1 MNLHIVQLERSL
13 PDGVVFT
20 AHWTADLTEDEHTA
34 SIYGSVEL
42 EQKSPDD
49 SDFIPFDDL
58 TEEVVLGWVQS
69 KTGDEIEAT
78 LNQQMQTL
86 KNPSSASGL
95 PWAGQLPEPEPE
107 PELPE

>member
-1 MNLHIVQLERSL
+1 MNIQIVQLERSL

-20 AHWTADLTEDEHTA
+20 AHWTASLTEDEDTA

-42 EQKSPDD
+42 EQKDP
-49 SDFIPFDDL
+49 SDPSFIPFDDL
-58 TEEVVLGWVQS
+58 TEEVVVGWVQS

-78 LNQQMQTL
+78 LNRYMQAM
-86 KNPSSASGL
+86 KNPTSASGV
-95 PWAGQLPEPEPE
+95 PWASQLPEPEPE